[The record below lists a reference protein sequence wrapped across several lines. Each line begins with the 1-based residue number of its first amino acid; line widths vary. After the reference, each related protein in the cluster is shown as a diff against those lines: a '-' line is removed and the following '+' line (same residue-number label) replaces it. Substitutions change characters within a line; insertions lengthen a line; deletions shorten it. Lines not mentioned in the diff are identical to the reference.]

1 MDPANPHDLRPDD
14 QPVLETLRI
23 AISGQHDEHDA
34 KRVEEALR
42 ATPGVNDV
50 KMQLGEGVVEVKY
63 DARHI
68 HADALHD
75 AVLKSGHKAAPVP
88 DTGF

>member
-14 QPVLETLRI
+14 QPVLETIRI
-23 AISGQHDEHDA
+23 AISGQHGEADA
-34 KRVEEALR
+34 RRVEDALR
-42 ATPGVNDV
+42 ATKGVRDV
-50 KMQLGEGVVEVKY
+50 TLHLGEGIVEVAF
-63 DARHI
+63 DARQT

-75 AVLKSGHKAAPVP
+75 AVLKSGHKAAPLP

>member
-23 AISGQHDEHDA
+23 AISGQHDAADA

-42 ATPGVNDV
+42 ATAGVREV
-50 KMQLGEGVVEVKY
+50 KVHAGEGVVEVTF
-63 DARHI
+63 DARHV
-68 HADALHD
+68 HVDALHE